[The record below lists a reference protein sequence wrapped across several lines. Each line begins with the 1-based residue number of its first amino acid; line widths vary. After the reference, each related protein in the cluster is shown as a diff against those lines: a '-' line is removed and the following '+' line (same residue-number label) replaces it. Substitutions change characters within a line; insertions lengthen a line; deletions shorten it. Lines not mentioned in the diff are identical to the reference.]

1 MFGFGRCF
9 ACGSSVIGPS
19 HLLHGIV
26 NQDAFLFKKRRKY
39 SLFVVSD
46 GMGSKPFSDI
56 GSKMA
61 CESVS
66 REIERFVKN
75 LHERVSVSRLF
86 ENIVETWKKS
96 VLPHEAKECSATC
109 LFVLVTK
116 NKILVARLGD
126 GMVCL
131 LGNEASQ
138 SIALTDDKEGSF
150 SNATCSLS
158 DSLAVQEF
166 RYAVYDRLLYKGVVL
181 STDGISADMNSGKEI
196 PFAEDIFCELKK
208 MFFWKRNS
216 FLRNVMNHWPVPHHT
231 DDKTLV
237 VAGV

>member
-75 LHERVSVSRLF
+75 LHERVSVSRLTTAKVNSEVTVTGISRCHYKDKF
-86 ENIVETWKKS
+86 DKLTGKKIAYNNAITKLYDLS
-96 VLPHEAKECSATC
+96 LITAEDRIDLAAFDLVSADFVAPQLNTCEQEAK
-109 LFVLVTK
+109 
-116 NKILVARLGD
+116 I
-126 GMVCL
+126 
-131 LGNEASQ
+131 
-138 SIALTDDKEGSF
+138 
-150 SNATCSLS
+150 
-158 DSLAVQEF
+158 
-166 RYAVYDRLLYKGVVL
+166 
-181 STDGISADMNSGKEI
+181 
-196 PFAEDIFCELKK
+196 
-208 MFFWKRNS
+208 
-216 FLRNVMNHWPVPHHT
+216 
-231 DDKTLV
+231 
-237 VAGV
+237 

>member
-138 SIALTDDKEGSF
+138 SIALTDDKDGSF

-166 RYAVYDRLLYKGVVL
+166 RYAVYDRSLYKGVVL

-208 MFFWKRNS
+208 MFFWKRNF